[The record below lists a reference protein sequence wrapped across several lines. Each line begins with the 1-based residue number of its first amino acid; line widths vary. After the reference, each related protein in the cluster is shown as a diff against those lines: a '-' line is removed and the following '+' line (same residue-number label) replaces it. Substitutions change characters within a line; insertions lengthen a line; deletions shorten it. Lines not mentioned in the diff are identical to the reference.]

1 MTDFPIWK
9 LPEYYFKTLIGP
21 LLLNNF
27 SHTHLP
33 PPCSQKCAKKYYS
46 VNSDSSRLVKCCELG
61 AADKWMMVTIIG

>member
-1 MTDFPIWK
+1 MTNFPIWK

-33 PPCSQKCAKKYYS
+33 PPVVKSVGKYYS
-46 VNSDSSRLVKCCELG
+46 VNSDSSRLVKCWELG
-61 AADKWMMVTIIG
+61 AADKWMMETIIG